1 MNKLSPAVKDRLILL
16 GWIAGLLLAASLVW
30 SLSFN
35 YRAAVMAVSVNKAL
49 EAAGDKRTV
58 TARLPGRFAVPANRG
73 PVFTGPLNYVPARTG
88 PTGLWYGLEDS
99 DSLFF
104 VFVIMN
110 EGILVPCGVEI
121 GEDGKAAGLIPLGGH
136 ARQVIGRI
144 PDGVIRVYLNRVEAA
159 AAHTLRDAERRER

>member
-1 MNKLSPAVKDRLILL
+1 MSPILKDRLILL
-16 GWIAGLLLAASLVW
+16 GWIAGLLLAAALIW

-35 YRAAVMAVSVNKAL
+35 YRAAALARSVNRAL
-49 EAAGDKRTV
+49 DAAADERMIDSC
-58 TARLPGRFAVPANRG
+58 LPRRFARHSPMG
-73 PVFTGPLNYVPARTG
+73 F
-88 PTGLWYGLEDS
+88 WYRLDES

-121 GEDGKAAGLIPLGGH
+121 DKSGKAVDVVPLGSH

-144 PDGVIRVYLNRVEAA
+144 PQGVIQIYLRRIEAA
-159 AAHTLRDAERRER
+159 VKGAE